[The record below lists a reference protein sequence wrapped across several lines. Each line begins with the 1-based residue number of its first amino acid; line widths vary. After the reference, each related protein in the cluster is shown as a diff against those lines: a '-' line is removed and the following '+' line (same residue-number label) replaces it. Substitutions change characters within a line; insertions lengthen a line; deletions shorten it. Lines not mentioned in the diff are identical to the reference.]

1 MSSSQE
7 ALIETTC
14 ETRGD
19 SPSPAS
25 SRLHIEPASPA
36 RLPTD
41 PANTRADVRM
51 GRADAETGLIW
62 TTTAFMA
69 LFHLG
74 AIAALF
80 FFSWTNL
87 IVAAVLYIAAIN
99 LGIGMGRSEE
109 HTS

>member
-1 MSSSQE
+1 MSISQE
-7 ALIETTC
+7 ALTEPTC
-14 ETRGD
+14 ETHGD
-19 SPSPAS
+19 SSSPVS
-25 SRLHIEPASPA
+25 CQLHIDPASPA

-41 PANTRADVRM
+41 PANTRAEVRM
-51 GRADAETGLIW
+51 GRADSETGLIW

-87 IVAAVLYIAAIN
+87 IDRKSTRLNSSHRCISYAVFCL
-99 LGIGMGRSEE
+99 
-109 HTS
+109 